1 MGWLGLIIL
10 IVIISF
16 IAVTVM
22 GWDNYIELV
31 QEIWVEFGE
40 FVSGGVDE
48 ARERI

>member
-1 MGWLGLIIL
+1 MGWIGLVIL

-31 QEIWVEFGE
+31 QQLAVKFGE
-40 FVSGGVDE
+40 FLEGGVDE
-48 ARERI
+48 AKERI